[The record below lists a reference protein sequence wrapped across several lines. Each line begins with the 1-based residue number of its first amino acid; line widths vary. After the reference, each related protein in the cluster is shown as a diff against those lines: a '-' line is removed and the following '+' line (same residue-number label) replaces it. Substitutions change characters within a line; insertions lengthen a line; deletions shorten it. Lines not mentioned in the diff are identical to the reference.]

1 MSCALVTRIA
11 FGKCPLKLEAKTALP
26 IRGCPNVMRVT
37 SFNPKLTYKN
47 IECRCMIYIFLMP
60 VSMFLEGFHISTEK
74 ERERML

>member
-47 IECRCMIYIFLMP
+47 IELVIKGLKNEM
-60 VSMFLEGFHISTEK
+60 K
-74 ERERML
+74 ERENNDLTQ